1 MEMSKIALITGGSSG
16 LGLAFAKILGKQGYS
31 IIILAR
37 NQDKIQL
44 AVNELNT
51 FNIQSEGFSCD
62 VSDESD
68 LKQTSEL
75 IRNKYSQIDFLI
87 LNAGTVTVKL
97 LKDYTNVG
105 EIKNDLDIDL
115 FGVIG
120 SAYYFLHMLKPGSKV
135 LMTSSGFGL
144 VGSAGY
150 SVYCAAKAG
159 IVNFAESMRRELLHQ
174 KINVYVTCPGDMDTP
189 QFRHEV
195 ESQPQWMKSDS
206 PRKVVPVDRA
216 ANRILK
222 QCKGRHKFLILSGS
236 DVKLLYYVTKF
247 VPRKFRDFL
256 IDNLLPRPK

>member
-1 MEMSKIALITGGSSG
+1 MSKIALITGGSSG
-16 LGLAFAKILGKQGYS
+16 LGLAYAKILGKQGYS
-31 IIILAR
+31 ILILAR

-44 AVNELNT
+44 AVNELNGL
-51 FNIQSEGFSCD
+51 NIEAEGFSCD
-62 VSDESD
+62 VSDDAE
-68 LKQTSEL
+68 LKQTSDL
-75 IRNKYSQIDFLI
+75 IRNKFVQIDFLI

-97 LKDYTNVG
+97 LRDYTDVG
-105 EIKNDLDIDL
+105 EIKNDLNIDL

-120 SAYYFLHMLKPGSKV
+120 SAYYFLPLLKAGSKV

-174 KINVYVTCPGDMDTP
+174 NINVYVACPGDMDTP
-189 QFRHEV
+189 QFRHEM
-195 ESQPQWMKSDS
+195 ESQPLWMKSDS
-206 PRKVVPVDRA
+206 PRKVVSVDWS

-222 QCKGRHKFLILSGS
+222 QCKGKYNFLILSGS
-236 DVKLLYYVTKF
+236 DVKLLYYVTKL

>member
-1 MEMSKIALITGGSSG
+1 MSKIALITGGSSG
-16 LGLAFAKILGKQGYS
+16 LGLAYAKILGKQGYS

-37 NQDKIQL
+37 NHDKIQL
-44 AVNELNT
+44 AVNEINKM
-51 FNIQSEGFSCD
+51 NIKAEGFSCD
-62 VSDESD
+62 VSDEAELKLVSD
-68 LKQTSEL
+68 L
-75 IRNKYSQIDFLI
+75 IRSKYDQIDFLI

-97 LKDYTNVG
+97 LRDYTNVG
-105 EIKNDLDIDL
+105 EIKNDLDTDL

-120 SAYYFLHMLKPGSKV
+120 SAYYFLPMLKPGSKV

-144 VGSAGY
+144 VGAAGY

-159 IVNFAESMRRELLHQ
+159 IVNFAESLRRELLYQ

-189 QFRHEV
+189 QFRHEM
-195 ESQPQWMKSDS
+195 ESQPLWMKSDS

-216 ANRILK
+216 ANHILK
-222 QCKGRHKFLILSGS
+222 QCTGRYNFLILSGS
-236 DVKLLYYVTKF
+236 DVKLLYYVTKL

>member
-1 MEMSKIALITGGSSG
+1 MSKIALVTGGSSG
-16 LGLAFAKILGKQGYS
+16 LGLAYAKILGKQGFS

-51 FNIQSEGFSCD
+51 MSIEAEGFSCD
-62 VSDESD
+62 VSNDAE
-68 LKQTSEL
+68 LKHISEL

-97 LKDYTNVG
+97 LRDYTNVE
-105 EIKNDLDIDL
+105 EIKKDLDIDL

-120 SAYYFLHMLKPGSKV
+120 SAYYFLPMLKSGSKV

-159 IVNFAESMRRELLHQ
+159 IVNFAESMRRELLYQ
-174 KINVYVTCPGDMDTP
+174 NINVYVTCPGDMDTP
-189 QFRHEV
+189 QLHQEM
-195 ESQPQWMKSDS
+195 ESQPLWARSDS
-206 PRKVVPVDRA
+206 PRKIVPVDWA

-222 QCKGRHKFLILSGS
+222 QCKGKYKFLIISGS

-247 VPRKFRDFL
+247 FPRKFRDFL